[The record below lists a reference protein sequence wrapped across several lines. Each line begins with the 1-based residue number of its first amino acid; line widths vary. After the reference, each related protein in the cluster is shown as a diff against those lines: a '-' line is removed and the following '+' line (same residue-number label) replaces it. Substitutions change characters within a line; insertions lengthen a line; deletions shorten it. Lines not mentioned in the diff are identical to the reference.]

1 MAGAYF
7 KGGKLIGAG
16 ADGDTDTFLIQ
27 NFDNATLTDFNQNG
41 LILEAAT
48 PISGTTSAKLVHQAA
63 GTQYFG
69 QTKAVPEKYRGAAM
83 TIAITAKSGASLGN
97 VTILFRD
104 ETNSVDI
111 QATQQIQAISTVGIY
126 QLGFT
131 IPSNCQSYS
140 YTITA
145 LPEAGSPVTY
155 IDDISIRSYWVGSS
169 LQGQTQ
175 FQMNIPAVTD
185 WVSYSPAFTN
195 LGSVANNNFKW
206 RRVGNVIE
214 VKGTVDPGTTLA
226 AIATMPLPNGYTVQD
241 SATAG
246 YYYNIG
252 TWGRSASST
261 SHGGLMIAAAG
272 NNYVYFAA
280 ASTFGS
286 TASVAMTPANGT
298 SIALAGEYISIE
310 FAVAVNELSLT
321 STKTLYST
329 DIVPA
334 KAMAGNASI
343 AIPKQTDWTAYSP
356 SMSGMTVS
364 SQSFWWRQV
373 GSNIEIRGRFTIA
386 TASASEGRITLPN
399 SYVTSSIL
407 NVFETVGYGT
417 IGNIGA
423 YSYYVN
429 TLPGVNYILIARSDA
444 SQAGLSAPSANGVTG
459 AGVIHSISAS
469 IPIQGLTY
477 TETKTWSATQSV
489 VASNPDSML
498 RLNGAN
504 GYGSTANKIRRFS
517 SVVESVGTDVSYVDS
532 AISGGSFTI
541 LNSGTYY
548 ISYFDI
554 TTTAGA
560 YIGISKNASSLTTD
574 ISSLPVTERLSLNRQ
589 AATND
594 YEYVGWSGYLPAGT
608 IIRAHLDGTASPN
621 NDAGFTISRAGS
633 LQQIQSVSDQK
644 IKVPTSEL
652 RYEGASARGSIA
664 TQIVRFDSLTKLR
677 GDAFSIVSDA
687 SNGTVIT
694 ILKSG
699 LLNVN
704 ASFAHSAI
712 NSLMAITKNQSNLI
726 GSPLQSE
733 IMGISQA
740 YTNTATPNVAAS
752 FFVNAGDV
760 IRIYCAS
767 TPTAATNN
775 NMNMTFQE
783 QSVSVSVSN
792 VLPQFSDSDSL
803 VKVTEGNTYGSI
815 ATKIPRFAVVRNSVG
830 SSVDYVDSTT
840 NGASFTIQ
848 EEGIYSITYVDSFTV
863 PDNFGISKNASSLTL
878 PITSL
883 SADQVLVS
891 GTNTTNGYIF
901 PLTVQAYLLP
911 GDVVRPHTSGSTSN
925 GGTNRQFSISKVG
938 KPNVTGV
945 NVTPFISS
953 QQQDNQEIRFGNG
966 TGFASSWTFNRI
978 FGNPTATKG
987 SGLISYA
994 TDPTTGTYITALKTC
1009 KVWTTYSGS
1018 YNSVSGPYS
1027 AITLNQ
1033 ANASYAT
1040 NGFQIAQAQFPIN
1053 SNVGMTGTAIL
1064 QPGDVLRV
1072 ATTAS
1077 GFNLSNEMWWITAEA
1092 ASDSILTPPETF
1104 SSDTAGFAFSTV
1116 YNSSTLANA
1125 PVGTFITFQYNTP
1138 SNSTKT
1144 QSSTAPTQTVADMNA
1159 NGIQLFTRAWNAT
1172 SSAAQPA
1179 CIAIQIGKGMK
1190 GLNLNLFKSIGKSI
1204 TGMLD
1209 SVSVSGGAVE
1219 YGAMVKE
1226 YNEITGVLTIDLGL
1240 VWLTTNTT
1248 HLLFFQDNNNQT
1260 NGYFVINA
1268 SKNPALT
1275 GLNNSKTMSKGVNT
1289 SGQIISASGTIITY
1303 DAIKTY
1309 DTTGSLNAATGLYT
1323 APENGYYLVAADVF
1337 FAARAYAAGQGIYFY
1352 YSKNG
1357 VSQPNIVLN
1366 RLPAFTN
1373 NAGVNG
1379 SDIIYLSKGDTLG
1392 INCFNEAGNTALTN
1406 ATLAIAKL

>member
-286 TASVAMTPANGT
+286 TASVAMTPASGT

-608 IIRAHLDGTASPN
+608 IIRAHLDGTGSPN
-621 NDAGFTISRAGS
+621 NDTGFTISRAGS

-752 FFVNAGDV
+752 FFVSAGDV

-792 VLPQFSDSDSL
+792 VLPQFSEGDSCIRLD
-803 VKVTEGNTYGSI
+803 TANGYGSTANKIRRFSNVRQNIGSDI
-815 ATKIPRFAVVRNSVG
+815 AYADSATLG
-830 SSVDYVDSTT
+830 ST
-840 NGASFTIQ
+840 FTIQ
-848 EEGIYSITYVDSFTV
+848 TDGTYAISYSDHIGGAV
-863 PDNFGISKNASSLTL
+863 GISRNSTELTTTIAAINVADRLAHENDSVTSVAWQGYLNA
-878 PITSL
+878 
-883 SADQVLVS
+883 
-891 GTNTTNGYIF
+891 
-901 PLTVQAYLLP
+901 
-911 GDVVRPHTSGSTSN
+911 GDVIRPHTEGLAAISTN
-925 GGTNRQFSISKVG
+925 VLFTISKVG
-938 KPNVTGV
+938 KPNITAVD
-945 NVTPFISS
+945 VTPFINV
-953 QQQDNQEIRFGNG
+953 QQPDNQEIRFGNG

-1072 ATTAS
+1072 ATTVS

-1092 ASDSILTPPETF
+1092 VSDSILTPPETF
-1104 SSDTAGFAFSTV
+1104 SSDTAGFTFSTV

-1172 SSAAQPA
+1172 STAAQPA

-1289 SGQIISASGTIITY
+1289 SGQVISASGTIITY